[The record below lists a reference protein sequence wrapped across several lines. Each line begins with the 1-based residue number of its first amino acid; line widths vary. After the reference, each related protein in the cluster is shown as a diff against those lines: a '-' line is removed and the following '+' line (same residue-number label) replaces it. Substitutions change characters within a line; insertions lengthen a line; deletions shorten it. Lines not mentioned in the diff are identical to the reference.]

1 MHHSSIFVFAIA
13 LAPLLLCSPARSAD
27 ASDAI
32 APVLQSLV
40 DKQLVAGVVA
50 LVAGK
55 DQVLVH
61 DAAGFAS
68 LKDRTPMRK
77 DAVFWIASMTKPMT
91 ASALMMLVDE
101 GKVKVADPVEKY
113 LPEFKGQMIAGNEKT
128 PAHPPKRPVTI
139 TDILTHTS
147 GLVSAGDKALKREYS
162 LEANVKN
169 IAAMPLRQEPGIKF
183 DYNNSGIATAGRI
196 IEVVSGMS
204 YHDFIQSRLF
214 SPLGMKDTT
223 FWPNEEQAS
232 RLAHSARRAEDKKS
246 LEEVCLDKG
255 LTQALIEKL
264 GRGVKVPA
272 PMLADMGMGLLSSYS
287 SRYADPAGGLFSTA
301 VDVASFCQMLLNGG
315 THQGKRILSEE
326 AVKVM
331 SAIHTGDVPVNPQE
345 AWGLGWTVKIGDKEG
360 QSVGSYGHRGA
371 RRTAMWIDPKNQLA
385 MVILVERF
393 DMPGG
398 EQDEMYG
405 AFAKAA
411 IKAYGKAAP

>member
-1 MHHSSIFVFAIA
+1 MKHFLLIAVFAFA
-13 LAPLLLCSPARSAD
+13 HLAGGAD
-27 ASDAI
+27 APDVV

-40 DKQLVAGVVA
+40 DKQLVAGAVA
-50 LVAGK
+50 LVADK
-55 DQVLVH
+55 DKVLVH
-61 DAAGFAS
+61 DVAGFAS
-68 LKDRTPMRK
+68 LKDKTPMRK

-91 ASALMMLVDE
+91 AVALMMLVDE
-101 GKVKVADPVEKY
+101 GKVSITAPVEKY
-113 LPEFKGQMIAGNEKT
+113 LPEFKGQMIAGDGKT
-128 PAHPPKRPVTI
+128 PAHAPQRPITI

-147 GLVSAGDKALKREYS
+147 GLVSAADKALKREYS
-162 LEANVKN
+162 LEVNVKN
-169 IAAMPLRQEPGIKF
+169 IAAMPLRHEPGMKF

-204 YHDFIQSRLF
+204 YYDFMQSRLF
-214 SPLGMKDTT
+214 GPLGMKDIT
-223 FWPNEEQAS
+223 FWPDEEQAA
-232 RLAHSARRAEDKKS
+232 RLAHSARRGEDKKS
-246 LEEVCLDKG
+246 LEEVHLDKG

-287 SRYADPAGGLFSTA
+287 SRFADPAGGLFSTA
-301 VDVASFCQMLLNGG
+301 GDVGAFCQMLLNGG
-315 THQGKRILSEE
+315 THHGRRLLSEE
-326 AVKVM
+326 SVKVM
-331 SAIHTGDVPVNPQE
+331 SAIHTGDVAVNPQE
-345 AWGLGWTVKIGDKEG
+345 AWGLGWTVKTGDKEG

-405 AFAKAA
+405 AFAKAT